1 MVGDACFEVAFG
13 LPWTYEAFIA
23 KAAELGHPANFCK
36 SVPEDIQLA
45 IDFHAAHTAEEIAQY
60 RLDWCKRWLHRASQ
74 LELEERRAAQERH
87 PSTAKK
93 RLVLTS
99 EILQSLGYE
108 DMEALELLKKGATL
122 AGEVETSSMFQ
133 SSFKPCVATL
143 QQLEDCA
150 AKRNLLVMG
159 MTKSSGS
166 RTLDE
171 AVLKDEV
178 ARGWADGPWKL
189 ADLPAG
195 STISRRFPLMQ
206 GEKIRMIDDYSVS
219 GVNDSCTIHTSWTCT
234 LLTHS

>member
-1 MVGDACFEVAFG
+1 M
-13 LPWTYEAFIA
+13 
-23 KAAELGHPANFCK
+23 
-36 SVPEDIQLA
+36 
-45 IDFHAAHTAEEIAQY
+45 
-60 RLDWCKRWLHRASQ
+60 
-74 LELEERRAAQERH
+74 
-87 PSTAKK
+87 
-93 RLVLTS
+93 LTS

-108 DMEALELLKKGATL
+108 DMEALELLKNGATL
-122 AGEVETSSMFQ
+122 AGEVEASSMFQ

-150 AKRNLLVMG
+150 AKRNLLVIG

-171 AVLKDEV
+171 AVMKETKDEV

-189 ADLPAG
+189 ADIPAG

-219 GVNDSCTIHTSWTCT
+219 GVNDSCTIHTKLDLHVVDTFIAAIRSYFGAMKLKGNDVS
-234 LLTHS
+234 LLAKTYDLKSAYRQIPVRSDHLKYAYFCQL